1 MEIDEQ
7 DSSNFMG
14 SLDIDLL
21 FTGIPLE
28 EAIEICTYNLFKKNG
43 IVHGLRKSESKDLSL
58 ATRGS
63 YFIFDK
69 ILYKQIDGVAKSLI
83 RVFTSQRIF
92 VLPGTN
98 RLDRCPKEYSP
109 FYY

>member
-1 MEIDEQ
+1 MPILKPLTTNKFPVKDSFNFAMEIDEQ

-69 ILYKQIDGVAKSLI
+69 ILYKQIDGVAKSLHQGI
-83 RVFTSQRIF
+83 H
-92 VLPGTN
+92 
-98 RLDRCPKEYSP
+98 
-109 FYY
+109 

>member
-28 EAIEICTYNLFKKNG
+28 ETIEICTYNLFKKNG

-69 ILYKQIDGVAKSLI
+69 ILYKQINGVAKSLHQGI
-83 RVFTSQRIF
+83 H
-92 VLPGTN
+92 
-98 RLDRCPKEYSP
+98 
-109 FYY
+109 

>member
-1 MEIDEQ
+1 MPILKPLTTNKFTVKDSFNFAMEIDEQ

-69 ILYKQIDGVAKSLI
+69 ILYKQIDGVAKSLHQGI
-83 RVFTSQRIF
+83 H
-92 VLPGTN
+92 
-98 RLDRCPKEYSP
+98 
-109 FYY
+109 